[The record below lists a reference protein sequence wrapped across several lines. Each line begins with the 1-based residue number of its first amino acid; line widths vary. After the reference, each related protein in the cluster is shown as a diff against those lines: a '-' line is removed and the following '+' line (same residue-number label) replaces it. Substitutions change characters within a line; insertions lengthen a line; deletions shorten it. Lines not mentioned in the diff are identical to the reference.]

1 MSSYNSQEPAA
12 GWHRRRAALTL
23 ETRLFIGG
31 EFVPARGGARM
42 QTIDPSTGEVIA
54 EVSQGGV
61 DDIDRAVRAGRSAF
75 RAGAWRRMRPR
86 DRKEVLLRLAE
97 LVQQH
102 ADTFALID
110 SIDMGKPI
118 GETTTLDVPIAIR
131 CIRFYAEAI
140 DKVGG
145 DVTTTASDVL
155 HYVLRQPLGVVGCI
169 IPWNYPLMMA
179 AWKIAPALAAG
190 NSVVLKPAEQSPLSA
205 LLLARLFSEAGGP
218 AGVLNVVNG
227 LGPQAGKALALH
239 ADVDKIAFT
248 GSVEVGKLMMVYAGQ
263 SNMKRVSTE
272 CGGKS
277 PQIVMD
283 DAENL
288 DFIARQAAIGVYE
301 NQGQVCSAGSR
312 LYVHRRHYDE
322 FVERFADWT
331 RRLFRLGDPLDPTTT
346 MGPLVTAEQQQ
357 RVLGY
362 IEIGK
367 AEGARLAFGGKVP
380 ERLTRG
386 AYVEPTLFL
395 DAHDDM
401 RIVRQEIFG
410 PVAAILPFEDFE
422 DALARANDSIYGLAA
437 AIWTRD
443 VRRAHLFARDIEA
456 GVVWLNC
463 FDKGDMTAPWGGFK
477 QSGFGRDKG
486 LEALEQYTQ
495 SKSVWLD
502 LSVPQ
507 VP

>member
-1 MSSYNSQEPAA
+1 MTSYAQTGASAA
-12 GWHRRRAALTL
+12 QWRARRAALSL

-31 EFVPARGGARM
+31 EYVSALGCERMESVDPA
-42 QTIDPSTGEVIA
+42 TGEVIA
-54 EVSQGGV
+54 AVAEGRAADV
-61 DDIDRAVRAGRSAF
+61 DRAVAAARAAF
-75 RAGAWRRMRPR
+75 RGGAWRRTRPR
-86 DRKEVLLRLAE
+86 DRKEVLLRFAALIQA
-97 LVQQH
+97 H
-102 ADTFALID
+102 ADEFALLD

-118 GETTTLDVPIAIR
+118 AETTTLDVPIAIR
-131 CIRFYAEAI
+131 CMRFYAEAI
-140 DKVGG
+140 DKVAG
-145 DVTTTASDVL
+145 DVTATAADVL
-155 HYVLRQPLGVVGCI
+155 HYVVRQPLGVVGCI

-205 LLLARLFSEAGGP
+205 LLLAGLFMEAGGP

-227 LGPQAGKALALH
+227 RGPEAGRALALH

-248 GSVEVGKLMMVYAGQ
+248 GSVEVGKLMMIYAGQ

-288 DFIARQAAIGVYE
+288 DFIARQAALGIYE

-312 LYVHRRHYDE
+312 IFVHRRHYDE
-322 FVERFADWT
+322 FVDRFTRWT
-331 RRLFRLGDPLDPTTT
+331 QSLFRLGDPLDPVTT
-346 MGPLVTAEQQQ
+346 MGPLVNAEQQQ
-357 RVLGY
+357 RVLRY
-362 IEIGK
+362 IDIGK
-367 AEGARLAFGGKVP
+367 AEGARLAFGGTVP
-380 ERLTRG
+380 AGLARG

-395 DAHDDM
+395 DVRDDM
-401 RIVRQEIFG
+401 RIVREEIFG
-410 PVAAILPFEDFE
+410 PVATILRFENFAE
-422 DALARANDSIYGLAA
+422 ALARANDTIYGLAA
-437 AIWTRD
+437 AIWTAD

-456 GVVWLNC
+456 GVVWVNC
-463 FDKGDMTAPWGGFK
+463 FDKGDMTSPWGGFK

-502 LSVPQ
+502 LAGQ
-507 VP
+507 